1 MANRIITIEIDN
13 STGDLTVDLEGYQ
26 GVGCSAVQEAF
37 ARTLGK
43 TAHSEIKPEYNKLPV
58 KTTCITR

>member
-1 MANRIITIEIDN
+1 MSNRIITIEIDN
-13 STGDLTVDLEGYQ
+13 TTGDLTVELDGYQ

-43 TAHSEIKPEYNKLPV
+43 TTHSVSKPVSNTVSKPS
-58 KTTCITR
+58 KTV